1 MANHTVC
8 PFGRVTWHFLDN
20 LMLTADLIR
29 PRVRVQG
36 REVTTQPLSPAD
48 PVGLRMAA
56 ELIQLFQAHLNHPRR
71 ELDEALEEY
80 EGDRLDYPVLRG
92 LAKVLSDAATFANE
106 PPVDPTQLRA
116 ALFAR
121 AAEQGPVA
129 AHPDVLHPA
138 VRETLVHEAAESFG
152 LTPAGVEHALYADLP
167 EEQLLVDLGQAWTKQ
182 ELVARYNLEL
192 ARGLL
197 YWASE
202 MRLTVQGGYKD
213 LFKYMKL
220 FKLMH
225 TIQILPKGGY
235 AITVDGPLSPF
246 VQATLRYGFQMAKF
260 LPGLMLCP
268 EWTMEAD
275 IHLPWKR
282 TQSEA
287 AKPSPLHY
295 RLDSR
300 SALRSH
306 YTASGAYDS
315 LLEEDF
321 ATEFEAKF
329 GGAERKWVIARED
342 EIIPVGDSVL
352 IPDFSFTHVKDGRRA
367 VVELAGFWHPEY
379 LRRKAWKLRQAG
391 RRDVVL
397 VAYQSVNTTPETWA
411 DVPGEVLLFASKP
424 VIKDVLEAVE
434 RCAIVGPSP

>member
-1 MANHTVC
+1 
-8 PFGRVTWHFLDN
+8 
-20 LMLTADLIR
+20 MLTADLIR
-29 PRVRVQG
+29 PRVRIQG
-36 REVTTQPLSPAD
+36 NEIMTQPLSQKD
-48 PVGLRMAA
+48 PSGLRTAA
-56 ELIQLFQAHLNHPRR
+56 GLIQLFQVHLNHPRR
-71 ELDEALEEY
+71 ELEAALEDY
-80 EGDRLDYPVLRG
+80 EGDRLDYPIVRG
-92 LAKVLSDAATFANE
+92 FAKVLSDAATFANE
-106 PPVDPTQLRA
+106 PPVDPTDLRT
-116 ALFAR
+116 ALFTR
-121 AAEQGPVA
+121 AAERGPVV
-129 AHPDVLHPA
+129 AHPDLLHPSI
-138 VRETLVHEAAESFG
+138 RETLISEVAESFG

-167 EEQLLVDLGQAWTKQ
+167 EEQLLVALGQQWTAP
-182 ELVARYNLEL
+182 ELVGRYNLEL

-213 LFKYMKL
+213 LFKYLKL

-225 TIQILPKGGY
+225 TVRTLPKGGY

-275 IHLPWKR
+275 IHVPWR
-282 TQSEA
+282 HVQGGT
-287 AKPSPLHY
+287 AKPAALYY
-295 RLDSR
+295 RLDRR
-300 SALRSH
+300 SELRSH
-306 YTASGAYDS
+306 YTASAAYDS

-321 ATEFEAKF
+321 AAEFEAKF
-329 GGAERKWVIARED
+329 GGTERKWVIARED

-352 IPDFSFTHVKDGRRA
+352 IPDFSFTHIRDGRRA
-367 VVELAGFWHPEY
+367 LVELAGFWHPEY

-391 RRDVVL
+391 RLDVVL

-434 RCAIVGPSP
+434 RCAVLPSS

>member
-1 MANHTVC
+1 
-8 PFGRVTWHFLDN
+8 
-20 LMLTADLIR
+20 MLTADLIR
-29 PRVRVQG
+29 PRIRIRG
-36 REVTTQPLSPAD
+36 NEITTQSLSRTDPLGRRTA
-48 PVGLRMAA
+48 G
-56 ELIQLFQAHLNHPRR
+56 ELIQLFQAGLNHPRR
-71 ELDEALEEY
+71 ELEAALEEY

-106 PPVDPTQLRA
+106 PVMDPTDLRA
-116 ALFAR
+116 ALFTR
-121 AAEQGPVA
+121 AAERGPIV
-129 AHPDVLHPA
+129 AHPDLLHPSI
-138 VRETLVHEAAESFG
+138 RERMISEVAESFG
-152 LTPAGVEHALYADLP
+152 LTPAQVEHTIYADLP
-167 EEQLLVDLGQAWTKQ
+167 GEQLLLELGPKWTEQ
-182 ELVARYNLEL
+182 ELVGRYNLEL

-213 LFKYMKL
+213 LFKYLKL

-225 TIQILPKGGY
+225 TIRALPKGGY

-275 IHLPWKR
+275 IHLPWR
-282 TQSEA
+282 RPQGET
-287 AKPSPLHY
+287 AKPSPLYY

-300 SALRSH
+300 SRSELRSH
-306 YTASGAYDS
+306 YTASAAYDS
-315 LLEEDF
+315 LLEADF
-321 ATEFEAKF
+321 AAEFEAKF
-329 GGAERKWVIARED
+329 GGTQRKWAMARED

-352 IPDFSFTHVKDGRRA
+352 IPDFSFTNIRDGRRA
-367 VVELAGFWHPEY
+367 LVELAGFWHPEY

-391 RRDVVL
+391 RLDVVL

-424 VIKDVLEAVE
+424 IIKDVLEAVE
-434 RCAIVGPSP
+434 RCAVLPRP

>member
-1 MANHTVC
+1 
-8 PFGRVTWHFLDN
+8 
-20 LMLTADLIR
+20 MLTADLIR
-29 PRVRVQG
+29 PRVRIRG
-36 REVTTQPLSPAD
+36 NEITTQSLSRAD
-48 PVGLRMAA
+48 PIALRTAA
-56 ELIQLFQAHLNHPRR
+56 ELIQLFKAHLDHPRR
-71 ELDEALEEY
+71 ELDAALEEY

-106 PPVDPTQLRA
+106 PPADPTDLRT
-116 ALFAR
+116 ALFAHG
-121 AAEQGPVA
+121 AERGPVVT
-129 AHPDVLHPA
+129 HPDLLHPSI
-138 VRETLVHEAAESFG
+138 RESLVHEVAESFG
-152 LTPAGVEHALYADLP
+152 LTSAGVEHALYADLP
-167 EEQLLVDLGQAWTKQ
+167 EEQLLVALGPQWTEQ
-182 ELVARYNLEL
+182 ELVGRYNLEL

-213 LFKYMKL
+213 LFKYLKL

-225 TIQILPKGGY
+225 TVRTLPNGGY

-275 IHLPWKR
+275 IHVPWR
-282 TQSEA
+282 QMQGGTGR
-287 AKPSPLHY
+287 PSPLHY

-300 SALRSH
+300 SELRSH
-306 YTASGAYDS
+306 YTASAAYDS
-315 LLEEDF
+315 LLEADF
-321 ATEFEAKF
+321 AAEFEAKF
-329 GGAERKWVIARED
+329 GGTQRKWVIARED

-352 IPDFSFTHVKDGRRA
+352 IPDFSFTNIRDGRRA
-367 VVELAGFWHPEY
+367 LVELAGFWHPEY
-379 LRRKAWKLRQAG
+379 LRRKAWKLQQAG

-434 RCAIVGPSP
+434 RCAVLPSH

>member
-1 MANHTVC
+1 
-8 PFGRVTWHFLDN
+8 
-20 LMLTADLIR
+20 MLTADLIR
-29 PRVRVQG
+29 PRIRIQG
-36 REVTTQPLSPAD
+36 SEITTQSLSRTD
-48 PVGLRMAA
+48 PMGLRTAA
-56 ELIQLFQAHLNHPRR
+56 ELIQLFHAHLNHPRR
-71 ELDEALEEY
+71 ELEEALEEY
-80 EGDRLDYPVLRG
+80 EGDRLDYPILRG
-92 LAKVLSDAATFANE
+92 FAKVLSDTATFANE
-106 PPVDPTQLRA
+106 PPVDPTEVRT
-116 ALFAR
+116 ALFTR
-121 AAEQGPVA
+121 AAERGPIVTN
-129 AHPDVLHPA
+129 PDLLHPSL
-138 VRETLVHEAAESFG
+138 RETLVREVAESFG
-152 LTPAGVEHALYADLP
+152 LTSAVVEHTLYADLP
-167 EEQLLVDLGQAWTKQ
+167 EEQSLLDVGPQWTEQ
-182 ELVARYNLEL
+182 ELIGRYNLEL

-213 LFKYMKL
+213 LFKYLKL

-225 TIQILPKGGY
+225 TIRALPKGGY

-275 IHLPWKR
+275 IHVPWR
-282 TQSEA
+282 RMPSEM

-300 SALRSH
+300 SELSSH
-306 YTASGAYDS
+306 YAASAVYDS

-321 ATEFEAKF
+321 AAEFEAKF
-329 GGAERKWVIARED
+329 GGTQRKWVMARED

-352 IPDFSFTHVKDGRRA
+352 IPDFSFTHIRDGRRA
-367 VVELAGFWHPEY
+367 LVELAGFWHPEY

-391 RRDVVL
+391 RLDIVL

-434 RCAIVGPSP
+434 RCAAVGPSP